1 MREILR
7 MRLSYIL
14 LLLVGFVT
22 MAEAHPHVFAD
33 VKIKAVFG
41 QNGFTGV
48 QNQWSFDEVY
58 SAAMVASADADGDGK
73 IAGKETDEIKT
84 LVLGPLQQ
92 SNYYNYVMAGTKFLP
107 AGKIEGFSAAMKNGK
122 LKKQSQLLEILKRLA
137 KNKAAMVGLVIIVIM
152 SLIAVFAPWIAPY
165 SYEQA
170 DYYNIFQPFSKEHLL
185 GTDQLGRD
193 ILSRLI
199 YGSRYSLKIGIYSVM
214 SAV

>member
-122 LKKQSQLLEILKRLA
+122 LVLDFKVAFSVPVTSDYT
-137 KNKAAMVGLVIIVIM
+137 MLVIVVSDQTNYIQMTTDMENADVD
-152 SLIAVFAPWIAPY
+152 APDGLDVEFFPDEVRGLTLFRAFR
-165 SYEQA
+165 SDTEGL
-170 DYYNIFQPFSKEHLL
+170 FL
-185 GTDQLGRD
+185 
-193 ILSRLI
+193 
-199 YGSRYSLKIGIYSVM
+199 RYKK
-214 SAV
+214 